1 MKKTM
6 IVVIAALSTA
16 AFAEAEVVHDLT
28 AKVEGVYDVTLTTKE
43 LAHATK
49 TVTENYSTKRTGA
62 TAYVQFTN
70 ALERIDAYAGAAIL
84 QLKVDGK
91 EVTDLSV
98 VEPSATKI
106 SVKYS
111 RYDYVLKDKQG
122 ADVASNRSYK
132 TKVVSKTNKG
142 LYDAADG
149 KVYLWDAS
157 AKVAAPDEGALP
169 ECKKT
174 GYVAYEV
181 PLAMHGQFIATDDN
195 KAAGGFTGGVNVAKD
210 GTPLDFSGLTAFGT
224 GTFDANKDYVKTI
237 SGNVAKKD
245 PVDPKFG
252 CYGTWKLNKDAKSYD
267 SLANALVRKGCVELV
282 LENN

>member
-1 MKKTM
+1 MKKLM
-6 IVVIAALSTA
+6 LVAVAAISAA
-16 AFAEAEVVHDLT
+16 AFAENESGHADLT
-28 AKVEGVYDVTLTTKE
+28 AKVDGFYDVTLTTKE

-49 TVTENYSTKRTGA
+49 TVTENYSTKKNGA
-62 TAYVQFTN
+62 NAYVQFTN
-70 ALERIDAYAGAAIL
+70 ALERIEAYAGAAIL
-84 QLKVDGK
+84 QLKADGAVVSLE
-91 EVTDLSV
+91 EVNP
-98 VEPSATKI
+98 EAKKI

-111 RYDYVLKDKQG
+111 RYDYALKEKRG

-132 TKVVSKTNKG
+132 TKVVSKSNKG
-142 LYDAADG
+142 LYDAKDG

-157 AKVAAPDEGALP
+157 AKVAAPEAALP
-169 ECKKT
+169 GCKSS

-224 GTFDANKDYVKTI
+224 GTFDGKNGCVKTI
-237 SGNVAKKD
+237 SGNVAAKS
-245 PVDPKFG
+245 PVDAKFG
-252 CYGTWKLNKDAKSYD
+252 CYGTWKLNKDAKVYD
-267 SLANALVRKGCVELV
+267 SLEGALVKKGCVELV